1 MRDGLAELREKI
13 EEMGEELAA
22 GKASRAHVEAR
33 LAGAETTLRNARE
46 GQPAIESTAAT
57 IHVRP
62 SPASRRTDGGDTAN
76 RAEGGGGGAGEGPRR
91 LWTRRPQWGR
101 GRRAGVEQGLLML
114 LGTVPAGVAYWACL
128 VLDDARLRVVG
139 RAMFPAILLF
149 LRHDGV

>member
-1 MRDGLAELREKI
+1 MSLRPQVRCCAEHADERNERMMRRLLGLQWFVDYRRA
-13 EEMGEELAA
+13 LA
-22 GKASRAHVEAR
+22 KYR
-33 LAGAETTLRNARE
+33 
-46 GQPAIESTAAT
+46 
-57 IHVRP
+57 
-62 SPASRRTDGGDTAN
+62 
-76 RAEGGGGGAGEGPRR
+76 AGEGPRR